1 MENLAKEHDYSLRMT
16 GPTSMPY
23 PWFDGDDD
31 LFLLQRFCRMAAG
44 EGLFFHPH
52 HNWFIS
58 NALDNESISHALSLV
73 EKVFERMKEAND

>member
-1 MENLAKEHDYSLRMT
+1 
-16 GPTSMPY
+16 MPY

-31 LFLLQRFCRMAAG
+31 LFLLQKFCRFAAG

-58 NALDNESISHALSLV
+58 NAHNEESLAAALVRV
-73 EKVFERMKEAND
+73 EQIFEKMGEAEA